1 MMKTGN
7 GRKATAAILAAG
19 FMLTGSLAAI
29 EGVQA
34 ARISDANA
42 ARQKALRQVPNA
54 SVTDVDLDRENG

>member
-42 ARQKALRQVPNA
+42 APGSECERNRCGSGPRKRRTGV
-54 SVTDVDLDRENG
+54 